1 MQVKARN
8 ANDDDGTGDLTN
20 IKWMMKDGTPLESL
34 DTGDS
39 DTGRY
44 TNINKDCQNLVGAW
58 QDYINIKV
66 QYQTTD
72 LEKLLALDAA
82 SSVVGD
88 TASINTDTKAVMV
101 Y

>member
-1 MQVKARN
+1 MQVKARRSNN
-8 ANDDDGTGDLTN
+8 ANSAGELTN
-20 IKWMMKDGTPLESL
+20 IKWMMKDGTLLEDL
-34 DTGDS
+34 NTGNS

-44 TNINKDCQNLVGAW
+44 TNINKDCQNLVNAW
-58 QDYINIKV
+58 QDYIRIKV

-82 SSVVGD
+82 SGVVGR
-88 TASINTDTKAVMV
+88 TASINANDRAVMV

>member
-1 MQVKARN
+1 V
-8 ANDDDGTGDLTN
+8 
-20 IKWMMKDGTPLESL
+20 S
-34 DTGDS
+34 
-39 DTGRY
+39 
-44 TNINKDCQNLVGAW
+44 AW